1 MAINLKTVVSKNVQ
15 IISSK
20 MDDEVVMMSVEKGN
34 YYGLNR
40 IGSEIWGKLTE
51 PITVQ
56 NLCNKLMKEFNV
68 GKEQCEKDVIAYLEK
83 LIDQGLIIVT
93 ESQAL

>member
-1 MAINLKTVVSKNVQ
+1 MAINSESTISKNPQ

-40 IGSEIWGKLTE
+40 VGSEIWEKLTE
-51 PITVQ
+51 PLTVSL
-56 NLCNKLMKEFNV
+56 LCDKLLQEFDV
-68 GKEQCEKDVIAYLEK
+68 EKEQCEREVITYLEK
-83 LIDQGLIIVT
+83 LVSEGLILVSDKP
-93 ESQAL
+93 EN

>member
-1 MAINLKTVVSKNVQ
+1 MEINSESVISKNPQ

-40 IGSEIWGKLTE
+40 VGSEIWEKLTE
-51 PITVQ
+51 PVTVAG
-56 NLCNKLMKEFNV
+56 LCDKLMQEFNV
-68 GKEQCEKDVIAYLEK
+68 EKEQCEREVITYLDK
-83 LIDQGLIIVT
+83 LVSEGLILVSEKT
-93 ESQAL
+93 EN

>member
-1 MAINLKTVVSKNVQ
+1 MAINSESIISKNPQ

-40 IGSEIWGKLTE
+40 VGSEIWEKLTE
-51 PITVQ
+51 PLTVGC
-56 NLCNKLMKEFNV
+56 LCDKLMQEFNV
-68 GKEQCEKDVIAYLEK
+68 EKEQCEREVITYLEK
-83 LIDQGLIIVT
+83 LVSEGLILVS
-93 ESQAL
+93 EKPEN